1 MPEISIV
8 IPVYNRVRFIG
19 DAIESILAQTVTDL
33 ELILVDDGSTDGS
46 QARIAAYDDPRI
58 RLLENPRNLGIAA
71 SRNRGIAQ
79 AHAPYT
85 AFLDSD
91 DRALPTRLEKQ
102 IAFLTRHPDHA
113 AVGSWIRWIDTTG
126 ASRGVTKRKAA
137 DADQIAAERLFRSGL
152 ENATATARTEIL
164 RAYPHREDFRLGSDY
179 ELWARINNDYRL
191 AALREVLVE
200 RRRHDDQASDE
211 RSPETMQWRLDVFAA
226 QLDRLGID
234 YDRRDLERH
243 YALRRMHKEGFAPGP
258 DFLDWAEHWLDRLH
272 HANAARQLYPE
283 PAFSRVLGLFW
294 AKSCWFALGEL
305 GPRALW
311 RCLASPLRSTIA
323 PGLRAELQTR
333 LRLGAR

>member
-8 IPVYNRVRFIG
+8 IPVYNRVHFIG
-19 DAIESILAQTVTDL
+19 DAVESILAQSVTDL

-46 QARIAAYDDPRI
+46 QARIAAYDDPRV
-58 RLLENPRNLGIAA
+58 RLIQNPRNLGIAA
-71 SRNRGIAQ
+71 TRNRGIAE
-79 AHAPYT
+79 AGAPYL

-91 DRALPTRLEKQ
+91 DRALPRRLEKQ
-102 IAFLTRHPDHA
+102 MAFLDAHPDHA
-113 AVGSWIRWIDTTG
+113 AVGSWIRWIDAAG
-126 ASRGVTKRKAA
+126 ASRGRTKRKAA

-152 ENATATARTEIL
+152 ENSTATARTDIL

-200 RRRHDDQASDE
+200 RRQHDAQASDE
-211 RSPETMQWRLDVFAA
+211 RSPEAVQWRLAVFAA

-234 YDRRDLERH
+234 YDQHDLDRH

-258 DFLDWAEHWLDRLH
+258 EFLDWAEQWLDRLH
-272 HANAARQLYPE
+272 HANAERALYPE

-294 AKSCWFALGEL
+294 AKTCWFALSAL

-333 LRLGAR
+333 LRLDVR